1 MKKIL
6 ALLVLALAMVGYA
19 QEGNIKPKFQA
30 FSGALLKLK
39 EAEKGYHKFSLK
51 VDVAPWSFQAIG
63 EVRVPNGDTEALRE
77 ALFEG
82 DLYAVL
88 AYIDNSPVEVNGE
101 EYQVGLFDIM
111 LYFDDEPTS
120 VRNVK
125 FKLLP
130 PVDDDWSKS
139 GLQDALSSGSLLGKI
154 WDGKYEREITKASA
168 DPMDKGKL
176 KAMKR
181 KKQEAAE
188 EATASS
194 MSVPEKKK
202 KRMREMA
209 EEDDQPKKKKKKK
222 KASSREDEC
231 DDPSFTPKERKRCLM
246 KQKK

>member
-6 ALLVLALAMVGYA
+6 ALLVLALAMAGYA

-39 EAEKGYHKFSLK
+39 EADKGFHKFSLK
-51 VDVAPWSFQAIG
+51 VDVAPWAFQAIG
-63 EVRVPNGDTEALRE
+63 EVRVPNGDSEALRE

-88 AYIDNSPVEVNGE
+88 AYIDYPVEVKGE

-111 LYFDDEPTS
+111 LFFDDEPTT

-130 PVDDDWSKS
+130 PADDDWSKS
-139 GLQDALSSGSLLGKI
+139 GLQDAQSSGSLLGKI
-154 WDGKYEREITKASA
+154 WNGKYEREITKASA

-176 KAMKR
+176 NAIKR
-181 KKQEAAE
+181 KKAAAAE
-188 EATASS
+188 EAAA
-194 MSVPEKKK
+194 MSVSEQKK
-202 KRMREMA
+202 KRMKDMA
-209 EEDDQPKKKKKKK
+209 EEGKSKKKKKK
-222 KASSREDEC
+222 KASRDEDEC
-231 DDPSFTPKERKRCLM
+231 DDPSLTPREKKRCLM
-246 KQKK
+246 KKKR

>member
-6 ALLVLALAMVGYA
+6 ALLVLAFAVVGYA
-19 QEGNIKPKFQA
+19 QQGNIKPKFQA

-39 EAEKGYHKFSLK
+39 DAEKGFQKFSLK

-101 EYQVGLFDIM
+101 EYQVGLFDVMI
-111 LYFDDEPTS
+111 YFDDEPTT

-181 KKQEAAE
+181 KKQEDAE
-188 EATASS
+188 EAAA
-194 MSVPEKKK
+194 MSVSEKKK
-202 KRMREMA
+202 KRMKEMA
-209 EEDDQPKKKKKKK
+209 DEDQLKKKKKKK
-222 KASSREDEC
+222 KASRDEDEC
-231 DDPSFTPKERKRCLM
+231 DDPGMTPREKKRCLM
-246 KQKK
+246 KKKK

>member
-6 ALLVLALAMVGYA
+6 ALLVLALAVVGYA

-39 EAEKGYHKFSLK
+39 DAEKGYHKFSLK

-63 EVRVPNGDTEALRE
+63 EIRVPNGDTEALRE

-101 EYQVGLFDIM
+101 EYQVGLYDVMI
-111 LYFDDEPTS
+111 YFDDEPTK

-139 GLQDALSSGSLLGKI
+139 GLQDAQSSGSLLGNI

-168 DPMDKGKL
+168 DPMDKAKL

-181 KKQEAAE
+181 KKQAAAE
-188 EATASS
+188 EAE
-194 MSVPEKKK
+194 MSVSDKKK
-202 KRMREMA
+202 QRMRDMA
-209 EEDDQPKKKKKKK
+209 EEKQAKKKKKK
-222 KASSREDEC
+222 RVEDEC
-231 DDPSFTPKERKRCLM
+231 EDPSLTPKERKRCLM
-246 KQKK
+246 KKK

>member
-6 ALLVLALAMVGYA
+6 ALLVLALAVVGYA
-19 QEGNIKPKFQA
+19 QQGNIKPKFQA

-39 EAEKGYHKFSLK
+39 DAEKGFQKFSLK

-101 EYQVGLFDIM
+101 EYQVGLFDVMI
-111 LYFDDEPTS
+111 YFDDEPTTI
-120 VRNVK
+120 RNVK

-154 WDGKYEREITKASA
+154 WDGKYDREITKASA
-168 DPMDKGKL
+168 DPMDKAKL
-176 KAMKR
+176 KSLKR
-181 KKQEAAE
+181 KKAAAAE
-188 EATASS
+188 ESS
-194 MSVPEKKK
+194 EMSVSDRKKQ
-202 KRMREMA
+202 RMRDMA
-209 EEDDQPKKKKKKK
+209 EEKQAKKKKKK
-222 KASSREDEC
+222 RVEDEC
-231 DDPSFTPKERKRCLM
+231 DDPSLTPKERKRCLM
-246 KQKK
+246 KRK

>member
-6 ALLVLALAMVGYA
+6 ALLVLALVVVGYA

-39 EAEKGYHKFSLK
+39 DAEKGYQKFSLK

-101 EYQVGLFDIM
+101 EYQVGLFDVMI
-111 LYFDDEPTS
+111 YFDDEPTTI
-120 VRNVK
+120 RNVK

-154 WDGKYEREITKASA
+154 WDGKYDREITKASA
-168 DPMDKGKL
+168 DPMDKAKL
-176 KAMKR
+176 KSLKR
-181 KKQEAAE
+181 KKAAAAE
-188 EATASS
+188 ESS
-194 MSVPEKKK
+194 EMSVSDKKK
-202 KRMREMA
+202 QRMRDMA
-209 EEDDQPKKKKKKK
+209 EEKQAKKKKKK
-222 KASSREDEC
+222 RVEDEC
-231 DDPSFTPKERKRCLM
+231 DDPSLTPKERKRCLM
-246 KQKK
+246 KRK

>member
-6 ALLVLALAMVGYA
+6 ALLVLALVMAGYA
-19 QEGNIKPKFQA
+19 QEGNIRPKFQA

-39 EAEKGYHKFSLK
+39 EADKGFHKFSLK
-51 VDVAPWSFQAIG
+51 VDVAPWAFQAIG

-88 AYIDNSPVEVNGE
+88 AYIDYPVEVKGE

-111 LYFDDEPTS
+111 LFFDDEPTT

-130 PVDDDWSKS
+130 PADDDWSKS
-139 GLQDALSSGSLLGKI
+139 GLQDAQSSGSLLGKI
-154 WDGKYEREITKASA
+154 WNGKYEREITKASA

-176 KAMKR
+176 NALKR
-181 KKQEAAE
+181 KKAAAE
-188 EATASS
+188 EEAAA
-194 MSVPEKKK
+194 MSVSEKKK
-202 KRMREMA
+202 KRMKDMA
-209 EEDDQPKKKKKKK
+209 EENSKSKKKKK
-222 KASSREDEC
+222 KASRDEDEC
-231 DDPSFTPKERKRCLM
+231 DDPSLTPREKKRCLM
-246 KQKK
+246 KKKK

>member
-6 ALLVLALAMVGYA
+6 ALLVLAFAVVGYA
-19 QEGNIKPKFQA
+19 QQGNIKPKFQA

-39 EAEKGYHKFSLK
+39 DAEKGFQKFSLK

-101 EYQVGLFDIM
+101 EYQVGLFDVMI
-111 LYFDDEPTS
+111 YFDDEPTT

-188 EATASS
+188 EAAA
-194 MSVPEKKK
+194 MSVSEKKK
-202 KRMREMA
+202 KRMKEMA
-209 EEDDQPKKKKKKK
+209 DEDQLKKKKKKK
-222 KASSREDEC
+222 KASRDEDEC
-231 DDPSFTPKERKRCLM
+231 DDPGMTPREKKRCLM
-246 KQKK
+246 KKKK

>member
-6 ALLVLALAMVGYA
+6 ALLVLALAVVGYA
-19 QEGNIKPKFQA
+19 QQGSIKPKFQA

-39 EAEKGYHKFSLK
+39 EADKGYHKFSLK

-101 EYQVGLFDIM
+101 EYQVGLFDVMI
-111 LYFDDEPTS
+111 YFDDEPTS

-139 GLQDALSSGSLLGKI
+139 GLQDALSSGSLLGQI
-154 WDGKYEREITKASA
+154 WNGKYEREITKASA
-168 DPMDKGKL
+168 DPMDKAKL
-176 KAMKR
+176 KSLKR
-181 KKQEAAE
+181 KKQAAAE
-188 EATASS
+188 EESS
-194 MSVPEKKK
+194 MSVSEKKK
-202 KRMREMA
+202 QRMKDMA
-209 EEDDQPKKKKKKK
+209 DDDDQPKKKKKKK
-222 KASSREDEC
+222 ASKGGDEC
-231 DDPSFTPKERKRCLM
+231 DDPSLTPKEKKRCLM
-246 KQKK
+246 KKKK

>member
-6 ALLVLALAMVGYA
+6 ALLVLAFAVVGYA
-19 QEGNIKPKFQA
+19 QQGNIKPKFQA

-39 EAEKGYHKFSLK
+39 DAEKGFQKFSLK

-63 EVRVPNGDTEALRE
+63 EVRVPNGDSEALRE

-101 EYQVGLFDIM
+101 EYQVGLFDVMI
-111 LYFDDEPTS
+111 YFDDEPTT

-139 GLQDALSSGSLLGKI
+139 GLQDAQSSASLLGKI

-181 KKQEAAE
+181 KKQEAVEAE
-188 EATASS
+188 T
-194 MSVPEKKK
+194 MSVSDKKK
-202 KRMREMA
+202 TRMKDMA
-209 EEDDQPKKKKKKK
+209 EDDQPKKKKKKK
-222 KASSREDEC
+222 K
-231 DDPSFTPKERKRCLM
+231 SFKG
-246 KQKK
+246 

>member
-6 ALLVLALAMVGYA
+6 ALLVLALVMAGYA
-19 QEGNIKPKFQA
+19 QEGNIRPKFQA

-39 EAEKGYHKFSLK
+39 EADKGFHKFSLK
-51 VDVAPWSFQAIG
+51 VDVAPWAFQAIG

-88 AYIDNSPVEVNGE
+88 AYIDYPVEVKGE

-111 LYFDDEPTS
+111 LFFDDEPTT

-130 PVDDDWSKS
+130 PADDDWSKS
-139 GLQDALSSGSLLGKI
+139 GLQDAQSSGSLLGKI
-154 WDGKYEREITKASA
+154 WNGKYEREITKASA

-176 KAMKR
+176 NALKR
-181 KKQEAAE
+181 KKAAAE
-188 EATASS
+188 EEAAA
-194 MSVPEKKK
+194 MSVSEKKK
-202 KRMREMA
+202 KRMKDMA
-209 EEDDQPKKKKKKK
+209 EENSKSKKKKK
-222 KASSREDEC
+222 KAFRDEDEC
-231 DDPSFTPKERKRCLM
+231 DDPSLTPREKKRCLM
-246 KQKK
+246 KKKK

>member
-6 ALLVLALAMVGYA
+6 ALLVLALAVVGYA

-39 EAEKGYHKFSLK
+39 DAEKGYQKFSLK

-101 EYQVGLFDIM
+101 EYQVGLFDVMI
-111 LYFDDEPTS
+111 YFDDEPTTI
-120 VRNVK
+120 RNVK

-154 WDGKYEREITKASA
+154 WDGKYDREITKASA
-168 DPMDKGKL
+168 DPMDKAKL
-176 KAMKR
+176 KSLKR
-181 KKQEAAE
+181 KKAAAAE
-188 EATASS
+188 ESS
-194 MSVPEKKK
+194 EMSVSDKKK
-202 KRMREMA
+202 QRMRDMA
-209 EEDDQPKKKKKKK
+209 EEKQAKKKKKK
-222 KASSREDEC
+222 RVEDEC
-231 DDPSFTPKERKRCLM
+231 DDPSLTPKERKRCLM
-246 KQKK
+246 KRK

>member
-6 ALLVLALAMVGYA
+6 ALLVLAFAVVGYA
-19 QEGNIKPKFQA
+19 QQGNIKPKFQA

-39 EAEKGYHKFSLK
+39 DAEKGFQKFSLK

-101 EYQVGLFDIM
+101 EYQVGLFDVMI
-111 LYFDDEPTS
+111 YFDDEPTT

-181 KKQEAAE
+181 KKQEAVEAE
-188 EATASS
+188 T
-194 MSVPEKKK
+194 MSVSDKKK
-202 KRMREMA
+202 KRMKDMA
-209 EEDDQPKKKKKKK
+209 EDDQPKKKKKKK
-222 KASSREDEC
+222 KASRDEDEC
-231 DDPSFTPKERKRCLM
+231 DDPGMTPREKKRCLM
-246 KQKK
+246 KKKK

>member
-6 ALLVLALAMVGYA
+6 ALLVLAFAVVGYA
-19 QEGNIKPKFQA
+19 QQGNIKPKFQA

-39 EAEKGYHKFSLK
+39 DAEKGFQKFSLK

-63 EVRVPNGDTEALRE
+63 EVRVPNGDSEALRE

-88 AYIDNSPVEVNGE
+88 AYIDNSPVEVNGDV
-101 EYQVGLFDIM
+101 YQVGLFDVMI
-111 LYFDDEPTS
+111 YFDDEPTT

-139 GLQDALSSGSLLGKI
+139 GLQDAQSSASLLGKI

-181 KKQEAAE
+181 KKQEAVEAE
-188 EATASS
+188 T
-194 MSVPEKKK
+194 MSVSDKKK
-202 KRMREMA
+202 KRMKDMA
-209 EEDDQPKKKKKKK
+209 EDDQPKKKKKKK
-222 KASSREDEC
+222 KASRDEDEC
-231 DDPSFTPKERKRCLM
+231 DDPGMTPREKKRCLM
-246 KQKK
+246 KKKK

>member
-6 ALLVLALAMVGYA
+6 ALLVLALAVVGYA
-19 QEGNIKPKFQA
+19 QQGNIKPKFQA

-39 EAEKGYHKFSLK
+39 DAEKGFHKFSLK

-63 EVRVPNGDTEALRE
+63 EIRVPNGDTEALRE

-101 EYQVGLFDIM
+101 EYQVGLYDVMI
-111 LYFDDEPTS
+111 YFDDEPTK

-139 GLQDALSSGSLLGKI
+139 GLQDAQSSGSLLGNI

-168 DPMDKGKL
+168 DPMDKAKL

-181 KKQEAAE
+181 KKQAAAE
-188 EATASS
+188 EAE
-194 MSVPEKKK
+194 MSVSDKKK
-202 KRMREMA
+202 QRMRDMA
-209 EEDDQPKKKKKKK
+209 EEKQAKKKKKK
-222 KASSREDEC
+222 RVEDEC
-231 DDPSFTPKERKRCLM
+231 EDPSLTPKERKRCLM
-246 KQKK
+246 KKK

>member
-6 ALLVLALAMVGYA
+6 ALLVLAFAVVGYA
-19 QEGNIKPKFQA
+19 QQGNIKPKFQA

-39 EAEKGYHKFSLK
+39 DAEKGFQKFSLK

-63 EVRVPNGDTEALRE
+63 EVRVPNGDSEALRE

-88 AYIDNSPVEVNGE
+88 AYIDNSPVEVNGDV
-101 EYQVGLFDIM
+101 YQVGLFDVMI
-111 LYFDDEPTS
+111 YYDDEPTT

-139 GLQDALSSGSLLGKI
+139 GLQDAQSSASLLGKI

-176 KAMKR
+176 KALKR
-181 KKQEAAE
+181 KKQEAVEAE
-188 EATASS
+188 T
-194 MSVPEKKK
+194 MSVSDKKK
-202 KRMREMA
+202 KRMKDMA
-209 EEDDQPKKKKKKK
+209 DEDQPKKKKKKK
-222 KASSREDEC
+222 KASRDEDEC
-231 DDPSFTPKERKRCLM
+231 DDPGMTPREKKRCLM
-246 KQKK
+246 KKKK

>member
-6 ALLVLALAMVGYA
+6 ALLVLAFAVVGYA
-19 QEGNIKPKFQA
+19 QQGNIKPKFQA

-39 EAEKGYHKFSLK
+39 DAEKGFQKFSLK

-63 EVRVPNGDTEALRE
+63 EVRVPNGDSEALRE

-101 EYQVGLFDIM
+101 EYQVGLFDVMI
-111 LYFDDEPTS
+111 YFDDEPTT

-181 KKQEAAE
+181 KKQEAVEAE
-188 EATASS
+188 T
-194 MSVPEKKK
+194 MSVSDKKK
-202 KRMREMA
+202 KRMKDMA
-209 EEDDQPKKKKKKK
+209 EDDQPKKKKKKK
-222 KASSREDEC
+222 KASRDEDEC
-231 DDPSFTPKERKRCLM
+231 DDPGMTPREKKRCLM
-246 KQKK
+246 KKKK

>member
-1 MKKIL
+1 MKKIIMM
-6 ALLVLALAMVGYA
+6 LVLALVMAGYA
-19 QEGNIKPKFQA
+19 QEGSIKPKFQA

-39 EAEKGYHKFSLK
+39 DSDKPGTLKFSLK
-51 VDVAPWSFQAIG
+51 VDVAPWAFQAIG
-63 EVRVPNGDTEALRE
+63 EVRSPTGDAESIRE

-111 LYFDDEPTS
+111 LYYDDEPTTI
-120 VRNVK
+120 RNLK

-139 GLQDALSSGSLLGKI
+139 GLNDALSSGSLLGNI
-154 WDGKYEREITKASA
+154 WGGKDEKAITKASA

-181 KKQEAAE
+181 KKSAASE
-188 EATASS
+188 ESEV
-194 MSVPEKKK
+194 SVSDSKKQ
-202 KRMREMA
+202 RMKNMA
-209 EEDDQPKKKKKKK
+209 DEEDQPKKKKKKK
-222 KASSREDEC
+222 ASRGDEC
-231 DDPSFTPKERKRCLM
+231 DDPSLTPKEKKRCLM
-246 KQKK
+246 MKKK

>member
-6 ALLVLALAMVGYA
+6 ALLVLALVLAGYA
-19 QEGNIKPKFQA
+19 QEGNIRPKFQA

-39 EAEKGYHKFSLK
+39 EADKGFHKFSLK
-51 VDVAPWSFQAIG
+51 VDVAPWAFQAIG

-88 AYIDNSPVEVNGE
+88 AYIDYPVEVKGE

-111 LYFDDEPTS
+111 LFFDDEPTT

-130 PVDDDWSKS
+130 PADDDWSKS
-139 GLQDALSSGSLLGKI
+139 GLQDAQSSGSLLGKI
-154 WDGKYEREITKASA
+154 WNGKYEREITKASA

-176 KAMKR
+176 NALKR
-181 KKQEAAE
+181 KKAAAE
-188 EATASS
+188 EEAAA
-194 MSVPEKKK
+194 MSVSEKKK
-202 KRMREMA
+202 KRMKDMA
-209 EEDDQPKKKKKKK
+209 EENSKSKKKKK
-222 KASSREDEC
+222 KASRDEDEC
-231 DDPSFTPKERKRCLM
+231 DDPSLTPREKKRCLM
-246 KQKK
+246 KKKK

>member
-6 ALLVLALAMVGYA
+6 ALLVLALVMAGYA

-39 EAEKGYHKFSLK
+39 EADKGFHKFSLK
-51 VDVAPWSFQAIG
+51 VDVAPWAFQAIG

-88 AYIDNSPVEVNGE
+88 AYIDYPVEVKGE

-111 LYFDDEPTS
+111 LFFDDEPTT

-130 PVDDDWSKS
+130 PADDDWSKS
-139 GLQDALSSGSLLGKI
+139 GLQDAQSSGSLLGKI
-154 WDGKYEREITKASA
+154 WNGKYEREITKASA

-176 KAMKR
+176 NALKR
-181 KKQEAAE
+181 KKAAAE
-188 EATASS
+188 EEAAA
-194 MSVPEKKK
+194 MSVSEKKK
-202 KRMREMA
+202 KRMKDMA
-209 EEDDQPKKKKKKK
+209 EENGKSKKKKK
-222 KASSREDEC
+222 KASRDEDEC
-231 DDPSFTPKERKRCLM
+231 DDPSLTPKEKKRCLM
-246 KQKK
+246 KKKR

>member
-6 ALLVLALAMVGYA
+6 ALLVLALAVAGFA
-19 QEGNIKPKFQA
+19 QQGNIKPKFQA

-39 EAEKGYHKFSLK
+39 DAEKGYQKFSLK

-63 EVRVPNGDTEALRE
+63 EVRVPNGDSEALRE

-88 AYIDNSPVEVNGE
+88 AYIDNSPVEVNGDV
-101 EYQVGLFDIM
+101 YQVGLFDVMI
-111 LYFDDEPTS
+111 YFDDEPTT

-139 GLQDALSSGSLLGKI
+139 GLQDAQSSASLLGKI

-181 KKQEAAE
+181 KKQEAVEAE
-188 EATASS
+188 T
-194 MSVPEKKK
+194 MSVSDKKK
-202 KRMREMA
+202 KRMKDMA
-209 EEDDQPKKKKKKK
+209 DEDQPKKKKKKK
-222 KASSREDEC
+222 KASRDEDEC
-231 DDPSFTPKERKRCLM
+231 DNPGMTPREKKRCLM
-246 KQKK
+246 KKKK

>member
-6 ALLVLALAMVGYA
+6 ALLVLALAVVGYA
-19 QEGNIKPKFQA
+19 QQGNIKPKFQA

-39 EAEKGYHKFSLK
+39 DAEKGYQKFSLK

-139 GLQDALSSGSLLGKI
+139 GLQDALSSGSLLGNI
-154 WDGKYEREITKASA
+154 WGGKYDKAITKASA

-176 KAMKR
+176 KALKR
-181 KKQEAAE
+181 KKA
-188 EATASS
+188 ASS
-194 MSVPEKKK
+194 EETSDMSVSEKKK
-202 KRMREMA
+202 QRMKDMA
-209 EEDDQPKKKKKKK
+209 DEDEQPKKKKKKK
-222 KASSREDEC
+222 KASSSEDEC
-231 DDPSFTPKERKRCLM
+231 DDPSFTPKEKKRCLM
-246 KQKK
+246 MKKKK

>member
-6 ALLVLALAMVGYA
+6 ALLVLALAVVGYA
-19 QEGNIKPKFQA
+19 QQGNIKPKFQA

-39 EAEKGYHKFSLK
+39 DAEKGYHKFSLK

-63 EVRVPNGDTEALRE
+63 EIRVPNGDTEALRE

-101 EYQVGLFDIM
+101 EYQVGLYDVMI
-111 LYFDDEPTS
+111 YFDDEPTK

-139 GLQDALSSGSLLGKI
+139 GLQDAQSSGSLLGNI

-168 DPMDKGKL
+168 DPMDKAKL

-181 KKQEAAE
+181 KKQAAAE
-188 EATASS
+188 EAE
-194 MSVPEKKK
+194 MSVSDKKK
-202 KRMREMA
+202 QRMRDMA
-209 EEDDQPKKKKKKK
+209 EEKQAKKKKKK
-222 KASSREDEC
+222 RVEDEC
-231 DDPSFTPKERKRCLM
+231 EDPSLTPKERKRCLM
-246 KQKK
+246 KKK

>member
-6 ALLVLALAMVGYA
+6 ALLVLAFAVVGYA
-19 QEGNIKPKFQA
+19 QQGNIKPKFQA

-39 EAEKGYHKFSLK
+39 DAEKGFQKFSLK

-63 EVRVPNGDTEALRE
+63 EVRVPNGDSEALRE

-88 AYIDNSPVEVNGE
+88 AYIDNSPVEVNGDV
-101 EYQVGLFDIM
+101 YQVGLFDVMI
-111 LYFDDEPTS
+111 YFDDEPTT

-139 GLQDALSSGSLLGKI
+139 GLQDAQSSASLLGKI

-181 KKQEAAE
+181 KKQEAVEAE
-188 EATASS
+188 T
-194 MSVPEKKK
+194 MSVSDKKK
-202 KRMREMA
+202 KRMKDMA
-209 EEDDQPKKKKKKK
+209 DEDQPKKKKKKK
-222 KASSREDEC
+222 KASRDEDEC
-231 DDPSFTPKERKRCLM
+231 DDPGMTPREKKRCLM
-246 KQKK
+246 KKKK

>member
-39 EAEKGYHKFSLK
+39 EADKGFHKFSLK
-51 VDVAPWSFQAIG
+51 VDVAPWAFQAIG

-88 AYIDNSPVEVNGE
+88 AYIDNSPVEVKGE

-111 LYFDDEPTS
+111 LYFDDEPTT

-139 GLQDALSSGSLLGKI
+139 GLQDAQSSGSLLGKI

-176 KAMKR
+176 NALKR
-181 KKQEAAE
+181 KKAAAAE
-188 EATASS
+188 EAAA
-194 MSVPEKKK
+194 MSVSEKKK
-202 KRMREMA
+202 KRMKELA
-209 EEDDQPKKKKKKK
+209 EEDAKSKKKKKK
-222 KASSREDEC
+222 KASRNEDEC
-231 DDPSFTPKERKRCLM
+231 DDPSLTPREKKRCLM
-246 KQKK
+246 KKKG

>member
-6 ALLVLALAMVGYA
+6 ALLVLALAVVGYA
-19 QEGNIKPKFQA
+19 QQGNIKPKFQA

-39 EAEKGYHKFSLK
+39 DAEKGYQKFSLK

-101 EYQVGLFDIM
+101 EYQVGLFDVMI
-111 LYFDDEPTS
+111 YFDDEPTTI
-120 VRNVK
+120 RNVK

-154 WDGKYEREITKASA
+154 WDGKYDREITKASA
-168 DPMDKGKL
+168 DPMDKAKL
-176 KAMKR
+176 KSLKR
-181 KKQEAAE
+181 KKAAAAE
-188 EATASS
+188 ESS
-194 MSVPEKKK
+194 EMSVSDKKK
-202 KRMREMA
+202 QRMRDMA
-209 EEDDQPKKKKKKK
+209 EEKQAKKKKKK
-222 KASSREDEC
+222 RVEDEC
-231 DDPSFTPKERKRCLM
+231 DDPSLTPKERKRCLM
-246 KQKK
+246 KRK

>member
-6 ALLVLALAMVGYA
+6 ALLVLALVMAGYA

-39 EAEKGYHKFSLK
+39 EADKGFHRFSLK
-51 VDVAPWSFQAIG
+51 VDVAPWAFQAIG

-88 AYIDNSPVEVNGE
+88 AYIDYPVEVKGE

-111 LYFDDEPTS
+111 LFFDDEPTT

-130 PVDDDWSKS
+130 PADDDWSKS
-139 GLQDALSSGSLLGKI
+139 GLQDAQSSGSLLGKI
-154 WDGKYEREITKASA
+154 WNGKYEREITKASA

-176 KAMKR
+176 NAIKR
-181 KKQEAAE
+181 KKAAAAE
-188 EATASS
+188 EAAA
-194 MSVPEKKK
+194 MSVSEQKK
-202 KRMREMA
+202 KRMKDMA
-209 EEDDQPKKKKKKK
+209 EEGKSKKKKKK
-222 KASSREDEC
+222 KASRDEDEC
-231 DDPSFTPKERKRCLM
+231 DDPSLTPREKKRCLM
-246 KQKK
+246 KKKG

>member
-6 ALLVLALAMVGYA
+6 ALLVLAFAVVGYA
-19 QEGNIKPKFQA
+19 QQGNIKPKFQA

-39 EAEKGYHKFSLK
+39 DAEKGFQKFSLK

-101 EYQVGLFDIM
+101 EYQVGLFDVMI
-111 LYFDDEPTS
+111 YFDDEPTT

-188 EATASS
+188 EAAA
-194 MSVPEKKK
+194 MSVSEKKK
-202 KRMREMA
+202 KRMKDMA
-209 EEDDQPKKKKKKK
+209 EEDQPKKKKKKK
-222 KASSREDEC
+222 KASRDEDEC

-246 KQKK
+246 MKKR

>member
-6 ALLVLALAMVGYA
+6 ALLVLALAVVGYA
-19 QEGNIKPKFQA
+19 QQGNIKPKFQA

-39 EAEKGYHKFSLK
+39 DAEKGYQKFSLK

-111 LYFDDEPTS
+111 LYFDDEPTT

-139 GLQDALSSGSLLGKI
+139 GLNDALSSGSLLGNI
-154 WDGKYEREITKASA
+154 WGGKYDKAITKASA

-176 KAMKR
+176 KALKR
-181 KKQEAAE
+181 KKA
-188 EATASS
+188 ASS
-194 MSVPEKKK
+194 EETSDMSVSEKKK
-202 KRMREMA
+202 QRMKDMA
-209 EEDDQPKKKKKKK
+209 DEDEQPKKKKKKK
-222 KASSREDEC
+222 KASSSEDEC
-231 DDPSFTPKERKRCLM
+231 DDPSFTPKEKKRCLM
-246 KQKK
+246 MKKKK

>member
-6 ALLVLALAMVGYA
+6 ALLVLAFAVVGYA
-19 QEGNIKPKFQA
+19 QQGNIKPKFQA

-39 EAEKGYHKFSLK
+39 DAEKGFQKFSLK

-63 EVRVPNGDTEALRE
+63 EVRVPNGDSEALRE

-101 EYQVGLFDIM
+101 EYQVGLFDVMI
-111 LYFDDEPTS
+111 YFDDEPTT

-188 EATASS
+188 EAAA
-194 MSVPEKKK
+194 MSVSEKKK
-202 KRMREMA
+202 KRMKDMA
-209 EEDDQPKKKKKKK
+209 EDDQPKKKKKKK
-222 KASSREDEC
+222 KASRDEDEC
-231 DDPSFTPKERKRCLM
+231 DDPGMTPREKKRCLM
-246 KQKK
+246 KKKK

>member
-6 ALLVLALAMVGYA
+6 ALLVLAFAVVGYA
-19 QEGNIKPKFQA
+19 QQGNIKPKFQA

-39 EAEKGYHKFSLK
+39 DAEKGFQKFSLK

-63 EVRVPNGDTEALRE
+63 EVRVPNGDSEALRE

-88 AYIDNSPVEVNGE
+88 AYIDNSPVEVNGDV
-101 EYQVGLFDIM
+101 YQVGLFDVMI
-111 LYFDDEPTS
+111 YFDDEPTT

-139 GLQDALSSGSLLGKI
+139 GLQDAQSSASLLGKI

-176 KAMKR
+176 KAIKR
-181 KKQEAAE
+181 KKQEAVEAE
-188 EATASS
+188 T
-194 MSVPEKKK
+194 MSVSDKKK
-202 KRMREMA
+202 KRMKDMA
-209 EEDDQPKKKKKKK
+209 EDDQPKKKKKKK
-222 KASSREDEC
+222 KASRDEDEC
-231 DDPSFTPKERKRCLM
+231 DDPGMTPREKKRCLM
-246 KQKK
+246 KKKK

>member
-6 ALLVLALAMVGYA
+6 ALLVLALAVVGYA
-19 QEGNIKPKFQA
+19 QQGSIKPKFQA

-39 EAEKGYHKFSLK
+39 DAEKGYHKFSLK

-101 EYQVGLFDIM
+101 EYQVGLFDVMI
-111 LYFDDEPTS
+111 YFDDEATS

-168 DPMDKGKL
+168 DPMDKAKL
-176 KAMKR
+176 KSIKR
-181 KKQEAAE
+181 KKAAASE
-188 EATASS
+188 EKEE
-194 MSVPEKKK
+194 MSVSDKKK
-202 KRMREMA
+202 QRMREMA
-209 EEDDQPKKKKKKK
+209 EEDQPKKKKKKK
-222 KASSREDEC
+222 KLEDEC
-231 DDPSFTPKERKRCLM
+231 DDPSLTPKEKKRCLM
-246 KQKK
+246 KRK

>member
-6 ALLVLALAMVGYA
+6 ALLVLAFAVVGYA
-19 QEGNIKPKFQA
+19 QQGNIKPKFQA

-39 EAEKGYHKFSLK
+39 DAEKGFQKFSLK

-88 AYIDNSPVEVNGE
+88 AYIDNSPVEVNGDV
-101 EYQVGLFDIM
+101 YQVGLFDVMI
-111 LYFDDEPTS
+111 YFDDEPTT

-181 KKQEAAE
+181 KKQEAVEAE
-188 EATASS
+188 T
-194 MSVPEKKK
+194 MSVSDKKK
-202 KRMREMA
+202 KRMKDMA
-209 EEDDQPKKKKKKK
+209 EDDQPKKKKKKK
-222 KASSREDEC
+222 KVSRDEDEC
-231 DDPSFTPKERKRCLM
+231 DDPGMTPREKKRCLM
-246 KQKK
+246 KKKK